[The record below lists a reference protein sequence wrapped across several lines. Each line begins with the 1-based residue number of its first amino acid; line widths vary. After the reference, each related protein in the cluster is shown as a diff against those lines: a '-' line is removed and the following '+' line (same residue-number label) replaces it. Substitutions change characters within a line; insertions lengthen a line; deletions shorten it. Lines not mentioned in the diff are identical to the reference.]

1 MKTNIR
7 TNVIVNIVRTLVLT
21 FLSFITF
28 PWVCR
33 YLKDSAVG
41 LYTWANT
48 FVSYFLILAKVG
60 IPNLAVRECVKVR
73 DNKELLSNKVQTFF
87 IIQVIATII
96 SFGLMCATVYSVPEL
111 RTNSSLIF
119 ILAIN
124 FLAGAF
130 SFEWVFIALEKQF
143 YMSVRS
149 IISLALSAFLIITFV
164 TTPSDIYIY
173 AFLTILVTVTT
184 TIINC
189 FYIGKYVSFKK
200 TMPYSFKEL
209 VKPLTILF
217 LLSFAVSLY
226 NQTDTFILG
235 FLDPNKTEVASYSV
249 GVKGIDIVIGVITA
263 LSTVFIPRANYY
275 YSVED
280 KKYFNNLTKYSI
292 NICMFIVLPAIVTM
306 SILSKE
312 ICGLISGTYD
322 YQSISDSGYINAPTV
337 LIILASMMLT
347 YSLGDIIYGQVLL
360 PMKKEKYYLFTI
372 LLGTLLNG
380 ALSII
385 LGAFVFKENPS
396 IGVAIGTV
404 ATDALI
410 IIVLLALTWKWT
422 KKAIFNKNSLK
433 LILGN
438 ILLVGATFLVKY
450 LVNLIAAH
458 FSFSLPLTYIIEI
471 ISVIVVDA
479 IIYVIFLAIIKEDL
493 VYSFIRNKKEKQEI
507 I

>member
-87 IIQVIATII
+87 IIQGIATII

-149 IISLALSAFLIITFV
+149 IICLALSAFLIITFV

-184 TIINC
+184 IIINC

-235 FLDPNKTEVASYSV
+235 FLDPNKTEVASY
-249 GVKGIDIVIGVITA
+249 
-263 LSTVFIPRANYY
+263 
-275 YSVED
+275 
-280 KKYFNNLTKYSI
+280 
-292 NICMFIVLPAIVTM
+292 
-306 SILSKE
+306 
-312 ICGLISGTYD
+312 
-322 YQSISDSGYINAPTV
+322 
-337 LIILASMMLT
+337 
-347 YSLGDIIYGQVLL
+347 
-360 PMKKEKYYLFTI
+360 
-372 LLGTLLNG
+372 
-380 ALSII
+380 
-385 LGAFVFKENPS
+385 
-396 IGVAIGTV
+396 
-404 ATDALI
+404 
-410 IIVLLALTWKWT
+410 
-422 KKAIFNKNSLK
+422 
-433 LILGN
+433 
-438 ILLVGATFLVKY
+438 
-450 LVNLIAAH
+450 
-458 FSFSLPLTYIIEI
+458 
-471 ISVIVVDA
+471 
-479 IIYVIFLAIIKEDL
+479 
-493 VYSFIRNKKEKQEI
+493 
-507 I
+507 